1 MKMKFY
7 KVLHL
12 FGLDALLIKL
22 LEKLV
27 TALNK
32 KLDAAKAAFV
42 DFLNDCHQS
51 TCECVI

>member
-1 MKMKFY
+1 MKMKLC

-12 FGLDALLIKL
+12 FGLDALLVRL

-32 KLDAAKAAFV
+32 KLTAAKEAFK
-42 DFLNDCHQS
+42 DFLNDCHQTS
-51 TCECVI
+51 CGCTS

>member
-1 MKMKFY
+1 MKVKFC

-12 FGLDALLIKL
+12 FGLDVLLIRL

-32 KLDAAKAAFV
+32 KLSAIKDVF
-42 DFLNDCHQS
+42 DGFLNGHQTNDEQVVS
-51 TCECVI
+51 